1 MKDSTWVRFSI
12 RHPKL
17 IFALTGLAT
26 LLLASLI
33 SMVKVDTDPENML
46 SLREPVRIFHNQTKK
61 EFTLYDAVIIGV
73 VNEKDPDGV
82 FNPHTLKRIQELTE
96 FSRSLADPRNPEKRV
111 VSREVIAPGNVD
123 SIEQAGLGQVS
134 FSWLMPEAPETR
146 EAALK
151 IRDSAMANPL
161 FRGTMVSEDGKALC
175 IYLPLTAK
183 DFAYQVRERVLEKIA
198 TFSGDEE
205 YHITGLPVAED
216 TFGVEMFVQMA
227 VSAPLAMLAILLLML
242 LFFKHFKMIISPMIV
257 AVVTVICTMGLLIG
271 SGNTL
276 HIMSSMIPIFLM
288 PIAVVDSI
296 HIMSEFFDTYGRTR
310 DREQTLKEVMGHLF
324 LPMLYTSLTSTAGFA
339 SLTLT
344 PIPPVQTFGLF
355 VAIGIMLAWLLTVL
369 FIPAYIMILDEK
381 SLADLGQ
388 TSKTGAGSSA
398 FMGRHLHWL
407 KNFTFNRAKL
417 ILAATALT
425 LMVSGYGISRIE
437 INDNPINWFS
447 KKHPIRVADQVLNRH
462 FGGTH
467 EAFLVLESLEPPL
480 TPAAA
485 AGIIDKKLTR
495 LELPPGEGSRLAAA
509 RELLRQTEQEETEL
523 EPFLQ
528 KVTLEWEKHLD
539 AADDAAYETWVLFL
553 DQLAAVKD
561 RDQIFKQPAV
571 LEYLALLQEHLQ
583 KIGVVGKSN
592 SLADI
597 VKKIYLELY
606 EGDPA
611 YYRIPETTGAV
622 AQSLISFQNSHKPD
636 DLFHF
641 VTPDYRKANLWLQLK
656 SGDNQE
662 MEEVIEAVALF
673 FQEHPPPV
681 ALSHQWA
688 GLTYIN
694 VIWQE
699 KMVKGMIESFLGS
712 FVIVFLMMAFL
723 FRSPLWGILAMAP
736 LTVTIAF
743 IYGIIGFVGK
753 EYDMP
758 VAVLS
763 SLTLGLAVDFAIHFL
778 ERSRMAYRKHGSW
791 KGALDEMFEEPGR
804 AITRNVIV
812 IAVGFTPLLAAPL
825 VPYKTVGFFLA
836 SIMAV
841 SGIGTMFILPALL
854 RLMESVLFKKFNREK
869 RS

>member
-1 MKDSTWVRFSI
+1 
-12 RHPKL
+12 
-17 IFALTGLAT
+17 
-26 LLLASLI
+26 
-33 SMVKVDTDPENML
+33 
-46 SLREPVRIFHNQTKK
+46 
-61 EFTLYDAVIIGV
+61 
-73 VNEKDPDGV
+73 
-82 FNPHTLKRIQELTE
+82 
-96 FSRSLADPRNPEKRV
+96 
-111 VSREVIAPGNVD
+111 
-123 SIEQAGLGQVS
+123 
-134 FSWLMPEAPETR
+134 
-146 EAALK
+146 
-151 IRDSAMANPL
+151 
-161 FRGTMVSEDGKALC
+161 
-175 IYLPLTAK
+175 
-183 DFAYQVRERVLEKIA
+183 
-198 TFSGDEE
+198 
-205 YHITGLPVAED
+205 
-216 TFGVEMFVQMA
+216 
-227 VSAPLAMLAILLLML
+227 
-242 LFFKHFKMIISPMIV
+242 
-257 AVVTVICTMGLLIG
+257 
-271 SGNTL
+271 
-276 HIMSSMIPIFLM
+276 
-288 PIAVVDSI
+288 
-296 HIMSEFFDTYGRTR
+296 
-310 DREQTLKEVMGHLF
+310 
-324 LPMLYTSLTSTAGFA
+324 
-339 SLTLT
+339 
-344 PIPPVQTFGLF
+344 
-355 VAIGIMLAWLLTVL
+355 
-369 FIPAYIMILDEK
+369 
-381 SLADLGQ
+381 
-388 TSKTGAGSSA
+388 
-398 FMGRHLHWL
+398 
-407 KNFTFNRAKL
+407 
-417 ILAATALT
+417 
-425 LMVSGYGISRIE
+425 
-437 INDNPINWFS
+437 
-447 KKHPIRVADQVLNRH
+447 
-462 FGGTH
+462 
-467 EAFLVLESLEPPL
+467 
-480 TPAAA
+480 
-485 AGIIDKKLTR
+485 
-495 LELPPGEGSRLAAA
+495 
-509 RELLRQTEQEETEL
+509 
-523 EPFLQ
+523 
-528 KVTLEWEKHLD
+528 
-539 AADDAAYETWVLFL
+539 VLFL

-561 RDQIFKQPAV
+561 RDQIFKQPAI